1 MVHRPPHL
9 PLTDVTCRFTGLNHF
24 LSFNVWLFAS
34 FSSLSLSLFFC
45 LFLVFLSTA
54 PPTLAH
60 PSSFFLPVLWGS
72 PPWRLCVFP
81 SLSAFIFALFP
92 SPPDLRSVFSFFVS
106 SPPAPSI
113 SPSLN
118 FCVSG
123 SPDLFLSA
131 FLPYVT
137 PCASLS
143 SMSASLWGCPSPPF
157 CSHPPLSAHRR
168 EQQPC
173 GPGDTP
179 SLVARVLGPGRGCG
193 LITLMV
199 SAVGT
204 QPAQEMGHLSLLE
217 LIAACGHFSPAA
229 FRRRAERGERGSK
242 QGLGASGEQ
251 WREGA
256 GAGERGEGRGG
267 EGGRKMPL
275 HLRPGRSWKT
285 ALAGPWTP
293 GAGPSLVHTTCTPQ
307 RAPPIGFH
315 SVTPYVPTPAPT
327 PYDHR
332 CHQHTHASGQAQT
345 LTDGSR
351 AHSRSHRA
359 LTHAGN

>member
-1 MVHRPPHL
+1 MVLASLDIR
-9 PLTDVTCRFTGLNHF
+9 TFWT
-24 LSFNVWLFAS
+24 WLFCINPYFF
-34 FSSLSLSLFFC
+34 FSPFSWLHIQESNFKAFC
-45 LFLVFLSTA
+45 
-54 PPTLAH
+54 
-60 PSSFFLPVLWGS
+60 
-72 PPWRLCVFP
+72 
-81 SLSAFIFALFP
+81 
-92 SPPDLRSVFSFFVS
+92 FSFFVS

-229 FRRRAERGERGSK
+229 FRRRAERGERGSEMEARGK
-242 QGLGASGEQ
+242 RLFTNFLALMSSFSLTVLPVSSSSSKGL
-251 WREGA
+251 
-256 GAGERGEGRGG
+256 
-267 EGGRKMPL
+267 
-275 HLRPGRSWKT
+275 
-285 ALAGPWTP
+285 
-293 GAGPSLVHTTCTPQ
+293 
-307 RAPPIGFH
+307 
-315 SVTPYVPTPAPT
+315 
-327 PYDHR
+327 
-332 CHQHTHASGQAQT
+332 
-345 LTDGSR
+345 
-351 AHSRSHRA
+351 
-359 LTHAGN
+359 